1 MKHIGLRYVR
11 WVFLLASTLSG
22 LAGCTAQSA
31 NKLAD
36 PAEARRALR
45 LSLESWQSGVASTSL
60 KENEP
65 PIVVVDHQWR
75 GGYQLVRYQ
84 LGADGHIG
92 TSLRCQVQLALRN
105 TKGKLLHK
113 KAVYSVGTSP
123 VLTVLREE
131 DP

>member
-1 MKHIGLRYVR
+1 M
-11 WVFLLASTLSG
+11 LSG
-22 LAGCTAQSA
+22 LAGCMSRSA
-31 NKLAD
+31 LTPAD

-45 LSLESWQSGVASTSL
+45 LSLESWQSGAAPTSL
-60 KENEP
+60 KEKEP

-92 TSLRCQVQLALRN
+92 TSLRCHVQLALRN
-105 TKGKLLHK
+105 TKGRLLHK
-113 KAVYSVGTSP
+113 KAVYTVGTSP